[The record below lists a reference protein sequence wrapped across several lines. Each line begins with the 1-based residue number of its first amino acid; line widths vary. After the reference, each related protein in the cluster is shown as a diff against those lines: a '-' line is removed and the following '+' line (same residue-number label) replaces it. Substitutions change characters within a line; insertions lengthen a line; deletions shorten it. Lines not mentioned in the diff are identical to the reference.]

1 VPEGFHPPIEE
12 YLETIYSLSE
22 EGIQVIQARLV
33 ERLGISAQSVSEM
46 IHRLAAAGFVELGG
60 RDVALTESGHRRA
73 VSVVRKHRIAER
85 CLVDIVGL
93 PWHEAHIEAGRWEH
107 VISDAVEQRF
117 IEMLGHPTTC
127 PHGSLIPGAGGTAER
142 QTALANAKLGS
153 TVHLTRVT
161 EQLEM
166 DLDALVYLST
176 HSLVPG
182 RDARVVDRAPD
193 GTLELELA
201 GDGDSDTTIAVGPD
215 LAKQIFIS
223 VA

>member
-85 CLVDIVGL
+85 FLVDIVGL